1 MIFLSY
7 CKQPILYRL
16 ISRVTFP
23 NDEEP
28 KSLSTK
34 KKKKKKP
41 QCLTQKPISH
51 ALKSISQDSY
61 PNRCKQFSFDVCQC
75 EVGAGHIRATTRN
88 HSISK
93 IMIDFSLLASQNR
106 SPTPNFH
113 PLDYKTNYTIHN
125 YHKHLEIIYTYPYSP
140 FSHFELVFQGG
151 KVSHFLII
159 HP

>member
-7 CKQPILYRL
+7 CRQPILYRL
-16 ISRVTFP
+16 ISKVTSP

-34 KKKKKKP
+34 KKRKNP

-51 ALKSISQDSY
+51 ALKSISQDSC
-61 PNRCKQFSFDVCQC
+61 PNWCKQFSLDICQC
-75 EVGAGHIRATTRN
+75 EVGAGPIRATTLN

-93 IMIDFSLLASQNR
+93 TMIDFSLLASQNR

-113 PLDYKTNYTIHN
+113 PFDYKTNYTIHN
-125 YHKHLEIIYTYPYSP
+125 YPQTLRNHLHLPILSV
-140 FSHFELVFQGG
+140 FSF
-151 KVSHFLII
+151 
-159 HP
+159 

>member
-16 ISRVTFP
+16 ISKVTSP

-34 KKKKKKP
+34 KKEKKKKNP
-41 QCLTQKPISH
+41 QCLTQKP
-51 ALKSISQDSY
+51 ISQDSY
-61 PNRCKQFSFDVCQC
+61 PNRCKQFSSDVCQC
-75 EVGAGHIRATTRN
+75 EVGASHIRATTLN

-125 YHKHLEIIYTYPYSP
+125 YPQTLRNHLHLPILS
-140 FSHFELVFQGG
+140 VFL
-151 KVSHFLII
+151 F
-159 HP
+159 